1 MPLGEL
7 ELIKRCS
14 IVGPTGLNFFP
25 TTSLEKDVSERLWDS
40 FKQVTSTF
48 HQCPCRRLAV
58 ARRAFESA
66 ARKGCARGART
77 YHCHRPFL

>member
-1 MPLGEL
+1 LGQF
-7 ELIKRCS
+7 
-14 IVGPTGLNFFP
+14 N
-25 TTSLEKDVSERLWDS
+25 
-40 FKQVTSTF
+40 TSTF
-48 HQCPCRRLAV
+48 HQRPRRRLSV

>member
-14 IVGPTGLNFFP
+14 IVGPTGLNLFP
-25 TTSLEKDVSERLWDS
+25 TTSLEKDVSEQPSLGQ

-66 ARKGCARGART
+66 ARKSKFL
-77 YHCHRPFL
+77 HRH